1 MSYKSPIKITNELI
15 DEEVLKAVWKLDINV
30 DKRELVK
37 ALNYDRG
44 QYEKVDQDAEQKY
57 KAALDEACEHL
68 SEFDH
73 FMYENGYENVENW
86 NKDEWKE
93 WLMKDEI

>member
-57 KAALDEACEHL
+57 KAALDKACGHL
-68 SEFDH
+68 EEYDK
-73 FMYENGYENVENW
+73 FMNEYSDDGYW
-86 NKDEWKE
+86 TADKWKE
-93 WLMKDEI
+93 VLMKDETD